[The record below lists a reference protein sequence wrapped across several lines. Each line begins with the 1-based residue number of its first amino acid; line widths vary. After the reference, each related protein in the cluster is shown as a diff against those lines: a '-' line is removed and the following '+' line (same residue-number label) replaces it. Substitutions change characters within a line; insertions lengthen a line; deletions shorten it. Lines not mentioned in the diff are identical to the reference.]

1 MARPVRMKTMVRA
14 CIRAPLREQ
23 LKEAVKGPECP
34 PELRKAFDLGRY
46 EGDICYFTVGS
57 LFGDP
62 WPAMRPFVDKYFEI
76 EWVKPAKRVDRDEV
90 ARIGKLHTL
99 RSKLGMGH

>member
-1 MARPVRMKTMVRA
+1 MKTMVRA
-14 CIRAPLREQ
+14 CIRADQREA
-23 LKEAVKGPECP
+23 LKEAVKAAGCP
-34 PELRKAFDLGRY
+34 PGLRQAFDAGRY

-62 WPAMRPFVDKYFEI
+62 WPQLKPWVQRYFDI
-76 EWVKPAKRVDRDEV
+76 EWEKPAKVVDRDEV

-99 RSKLGMGH
+99 RAKLGLGHA